1 MHILIIHQAFAA
13 LDEAGGTRHYELAR
27 YLVECG
33 HRVTVI
39 TSPVSYL
46 TGQSQRAR
54 SAWIER
60 DCPEDGIEIL
70 RTYTYRAFHRSFFH
84 RLISFFSFM
93 FSSFIAGLGVRQ
105 VDLVWGTS
113 PPIFQS
119 VTAWLLARLKRAP
132 FLLEVRDL
140 WPAFAIGIGVLHNP
154 LLIRASLW
162 LERFLYR
169 RADRV
174 MVNSP
179 GFIEHVTQRGAR
191 WVELVPNGADPNM
204 FDPEA
209 DGAAFRGQ
217 HCLDGKFLVLYAGA
231 HGMSNDL
238 EVVLNAARQL
248 QQQSKVRFVLVG
260 DGKEKAALQARANQL
275 GIDNVLFLPPV
286 PKNGM
291 AEVLAAAD
299 ACLAI
304 LKPLDL
310 YKTTYPNKV
319 FDYMAAGRPV
329 VLAIDGVIRSVVE
342 AADAGIFTPPGD
354 PEAIAKAVETLAAD
368 PQAARRKGA
377 NGRQYIS
384 RFFARPM
391 LARQL
396 TLLLEDMWRQHG

>member
-27 YLVECG
+27 YLVGCG

-46 TGQSQRAR
+46 TGQSRAG
-54 SAWIER
+54 SAWIHR
-60 DCPEDGIEIL
+60 DCPADGIEIL

-113 PPIFQS
+113 PPIFQA

-140 WPAFAIGIGVLHNP
+140 WPAFAIGIGVLRNP

-204 FDPEA
+204 FDPN
-209 DGAAFRGQ
+209 GSGVGLRGK
-217 HCLDGKFLVLYAGA
+217 HHLNEKFIVLYAGA

-238 EVVLNAARQL
+238 EVVLDAAAEL
-248 QQQSKVRFVLVG
+248 QHNLTVQFVLVG
-260 DGKEKAALQARANQL
+260 DGKEKATLQGRAEEL
-275 GIDNVLFLPPV
+275 GLENVLFLPPV

-329 VLAIDGVIRSVVE
+329 VLAIDGVIRTVVE

-354 PEAIAKAVETLAAD
+354 ARAMAQTVETLAAD
-368 PQAARRKGA
+368 PLTAKRKGA

-384 RFFARPM
+384 RFFARPA

-396 TLLLEDMWRQHG
+396 TLLLEDMRRQHG